1 MIKNKGN
8 LFRVTNENEA
18 IKDKIFRY
26 FITNQQRLVIFLAAT
41 LIDKEVI
48 VIEIKDHQLKNILIK
63 LDHA

>member
-26 FITNQQRLVIFLAAT
+26 FITNQ
-41 LIDKEVI
+41 
-48 VIEIKDHQLKNILIK
+48 
-63 LDHA
+63 